1 EFFMKSFNSLLL
13 AGILSVAAMPM
24 TLLPAQVMAQD
35 INLLPEGQTLIT
47 LSVTERGKVEQDTLI
62 ATLRIERENRDSEA
76 LQSESKSAMTQALA
90 ASEDAADIKVST
102 GYYSVYQY
110 SNAPQ
115 GGRTSSVWRG
125 SQSVTLEGKD
135 SQQILELAGELQGM
149 GFVMNNLQY
158 TLSTERADEV
168 RDGLMESAIAR
179 ATANAERAAAAM
191 GKANIDIATLDI
203 DAAMGYSQPY
213 AMARM
218 STSAMAEAAPV
229 ADAGESEVSLTV
241 RIQAVAQ

>member
-1 EFFMKSFNSLLL
+1 MKSFNSLLL
-13 AGILSVAAMPM
+13 AGILSVVALPT
-24 TLLPAQVMAQD
+24 TLLSTQAVAQD
-35 INLLPEGQTLIT
+35 INPLPEGQTLIT
-47 LSVTERGKVEQDTLI
+47 LSITERVKVEQDTLI

-76 LQSESKSAMTQALA
+76 LQREINSAMTQALEA
-90 ASEDAADIKVST
+90 TEDAADIKVST

-110 SNAPQ
+110 SNEPQ

-168 RDGLMESAIAR
+168 RDGLMESAI
-179 ATANAERAAAAM
+179 
-191 GKANIDIATLDI
+191 
-203 DAAMGYSQPY
+203 
-213 AMARM
+213 
-218 STSAMAEAAPV
+218 
-229 ADAGESEVSLTV
+229 
-241 RIQAVAQ
+241 

>member
-1 EFFMKSFNSLLL
+1 MKSFNSLLL

-24 TLLPAQVMAQD
+24 TLLPAQVLAQD

-47 LSVTERGKVEQDTLI
+47 LSVTERVKVEQDTLI

-76 LQSESKSAMTQALA
+76 LQSEINSAMTQALA
-90 ASEDAADIKVST
+90 ATEDAADIKVST

-110 SNAPQ
+110 SNEPQ

-218 STSAMAEAAPV
+218 STAAMAEAAPV

-241 RIQAVAQ
+241 RIQAVAK